1 MFVFDG
7 DKSFL
12 APMCYHPTTVLAV
25 DDEVQ
30 FLKALRSSLSKSVPL
45 KTFDKPEDALNFVN
59 SSREIQLPFAAR
71 IHFTGKNDTDICGFA
86 KMSETSLQD
95 IIHPFPKDID
105 MSFVKPKEESNPSP
119 ESAQKP
125 HETLAEF
132 SSSQYILT
140 EKSFYY
146 YNKMSGDCEWITSD
160 AHMLKALNDQF
171 QQEVAELLREHLDR
185 IINITGH
192 HRPNKLGFS
201 INEIR
206 NEPCNRNRFKE
217 IILVITDFDM
227 PGKNG
232 MEFIEAVSFPGIT
245 LDHVVIILT
254 GKISDE
260 FKEKIKT
267 LPLPTEYLG
276 KSDPDCTHKL
286 LALITQKTSLIFQ
299 DSSRKAISILA
310 QDTKEDAYFAF
321 DKGFGDIFT
330 KYLKDNN
337 ICELYLFDRQGSYMF
352 LDDSANLSWLIVR
365 SEKGMENSVE
375 KAIEYEAP
383 ESVIDALR
391 QRKSVLS
398 LYEESDFARLKEK
411 SIRAQM
417 ALIKDKKKKEGDEA
431 EVEPEIKAQ
440 IDWDSYLHPATVFE
454 SKSGLNEPSK
464 SIGESSSGDE
474 PCKHYYAFIKNFPD
488 NGIDKTRI
496 LSYRD
501 FLNQAN

>member
-7 DKSFL
+7 DEPFL
-12 APMCYHPTTVLAV
+12 VPMCYHPTTVLVV

-30 FLKALRSSLSKSVPL
+30 FLKALRSSLSKNVPL

-59 SSREIQLPFAAR
+59 NSREIQLPFAAR
-71 IHFTGKNDTDICGFA
+71 IHFSGKNDTEICGFA

-105 MSFVKPKEESNPSP
+105 MSFVKPKDESNLSP

-125 HETLAEF
+125 HETLTEF

-146 YNKMSGDCEWITSD
+146 YNKISGDCEWITSD
-160 AHMLKALNDQF
+160 AHMLKALNNQF
-171 QQEVAELLREHLDR
+171 QQEVTELLREHLDR

-206 NEPCNRNRFKE
+206 NEPYNRNRFKE

-286 LALITQKTSLIFQ
+286 LALIAQKTSLIFQ

-321 DKGFGDIFT
+321 DKEFGGIFT
-330 KYLKDNN
+330 KYLQDNN
-337 ICELYLFDRQGSYMF
+337 ICEMYLFDRQGSYLF
-352 LDDSANLSWLIVR
+352 LDDNADLSWLIMR

-383 ESVIDALR
+383 ESVIDALK
-391 QRKSVLS
+391 QRKAILS
-398 LYEESDFARLKEK
+398 LYEESDFARLKQQ
-411 SIRAQM
+411 SISAQM
-417 ALIKDKKKKEGDEA
+417 ALAKDKKKEGDKTEA
-431 EVEPEIKAQ
+431 EQEIKAK
-440 IDWDSYLHPATVFE
+440 IDWDKYLHPVTVFE
-454 SKSGLNEPSK
+454 SSTQFLQNTSENSP
-464 SIGESSSGDE
+464 GDE
-474 PCKHYYAFIKNFPD
+474 SCKYYYAFIKDFPD
-488 NGIDKTRI
+488 NGVDKTRI